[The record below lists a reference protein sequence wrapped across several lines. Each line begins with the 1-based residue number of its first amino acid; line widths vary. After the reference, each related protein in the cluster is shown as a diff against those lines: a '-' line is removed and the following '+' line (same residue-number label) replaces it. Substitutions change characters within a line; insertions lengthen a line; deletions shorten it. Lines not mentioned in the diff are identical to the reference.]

1 MQELDVGKNIY
12 YNESGP
18 SLDMGRLAKNL
29 LSKLWAIL
37 LVGAIFSGA
46 AFAIAKATYVETYRA
61 SMKLG
66 FMETHYVIVKDY
78 SNSKDSTPQYKQET
92 KFSSNAQIAYYQ
104 DLIKGDEMLNNIQ
117 QALANDEVGNE
128 YTTSFIENSLSVEDT
143 GIGGFFIISVTSTDK
158 GYCERALKVVLE
170 KFPEYVQSYDNT
182 ISIKVIKNPTAP
194 VVCNSDDATTKAI
207 YGFVLGAGIVA
218 FIIFIITIT
227 TNTVLT
233 LDNLRRDVNVTVLG
247 SVPLLEKRSGLFN
260 QKKKS
265 PQGSLL
271 ITDTSKVSFAF
282 VESFKAI
289 RTKIEN
295 VKAEKGY
302 KAFVITSTY
311 EDEGKTTVAVNIAC
325 SLAQK
330 GKSVLLIDSDLRKPA
345 VLHAVGVKSDTR
357 YGLIPIIKGTST
369 YVDSIKFIKSLGI
382 FVLPTGG
389 ISLKSTEVLDT
400 DKVKAVIE
408 QARKEFDYIII
419 DSPPAHVVSDSLVI
433 APLADGII
441 YNIRRD
447 YAKVNEINRTLE
459 EIRSAD
465 IEIIGAVFTMSAG
478 EENSRYY
485 RRKGY
490 TRYGG
495 YYGRYG
501 RRKKK
506 SSGGGYGYGYG
517 YGYGGNGYGYGY
529 GGNGYGYGYG
539 GNGYGYGYGG
549 NGYGYGYGDNG
560 YGYGYGGAPHSSEN
574 DKGKK
579 IDNE

>member
-18 SLDMGRLAKNL
+18 TLDFGRLAKNMI
-29 LSKLWAIL
+29 SKLWVML
-37 LVGAIFSGA
+37 LVGAIFAGA
-46 AFAIAKATYVETYRA
+46 AFSVAKATYVETYRA
-61 SMKLG
+61 SMTLG
-66 FMETHYVIVKDY
+66 FMTTQYVIVKDY
-78 SNSKDSTPQYKQET
+78 SNSKDSTTQYKQET
-92 KFSSNAQIAYYQ
+92 KFSAGNQIAYYQ
-104 DLIKGDEMLNNIQ
+104 YLIKGSEMLYTIQ
-117 QALANDEVGNE
+117 QTLAADEVGKE
-128 YTTSFIENSLSVEDT
+128 YDISFIENSLSIEDT
-143 GIGGFFIISVTSTDK
+143 GIGGFFQINVTSTDE
-158 GYCERALKVVLE
+158 GYCERALQVVLE

-182 ISIKVIKNPTAP
+182 ISIKLIKNPTAP
-194 VVCNSDDATTKAI
+194 SIANSDDATKKAA
-207 YGFVLGAGIVA
+207 YGFVLGVAIVA

-227 TNTVLT
+227 TNTVLS
-233 LDNLRRDVNVTVLG
+233 LENLRRDINVTVLG
-247 SVPLLEKRSGLFN
+247 SVPLLEKKSGLFN

-271 ITDTSKVSFAF
+271 ITDTAKVSFSF
-282 VESFKAI
+282 VESFKSI
-289 RTKIEN
+289 RTKLEN
-295 VKAEKGY
+295 VKAEKGK
-302 KAFVITSTY
+302 KAFVVTSTY

-345 VLHAVGVKSDTR
+345 VLHAVGVKSDTK

-441 YNIRRD
+441 YNVRRD
-447 YAKVNEINRTLE
+447 YARVSEINRTLD
-459 EIRSAD
+459 EIRAAD

-490 TRYGG
+490 LRYGG

-501 RRKKK
+501 RKRKKR
-506 SSGGGYGYGYG
+506 SGGYGGYGYGGYGYGGNGYGYGYG
-517 YGYGGNGYGYGY
+517 YGYDNGYGYGY

-539 GNGYGYGYGG
+539 GNGYGYGYG
-549 NGYGYGYGDNG
+549 YGYGNPQQKKDQNK
-560 YGYGYGGAPHSSEN
+560 N
-574 DKGKK
+574 NK

>member
-1 MQELDVGKNIY
+1 MQEMDVGKNIY

-18 SLDMGRLAKNL
+18 SLDIARLAKNL
-29 LSKLWAIL
+29 VSKLWAIL

-46 AFAIAKATYVETYRA
+46 AFAIAKATYVETYQA
-61 SMKLG
+61 SMTLG
-66 FMETHYVIVKDY
+66 FMETRYVIVQDY
-78 SNSKDSTPQYKQET
+78 SNSKDTTTQYKQET
-92 KFSSNAQIAYYQ
+92 KFYDSTAISRYQ
-104 DLIKGDEMLNNIQ
+104 YLIKGSEMLSNIQ
-117 QALANDEVGNE
+117 KTLAADEVGKE
-128 YTTSFIENSLSVEDT
+128 YSTSFIENSLSVEDT
-143 GIGGFFIISVTSTDK
+143 GIGGFFKINVTSTDQ

-170 KFPEYVQSYDNT
+170 EFPKYIQSYDNT
-182 ISIKVIKNPTAP
+182 ISIKLIKNPSAP
-194 VVCNSDDATTKAI
+194 VVNNSDDATTKAI
-207 YGFVLGAGIVA
+207 YGFAIGAVIVA
-218 FIIFIITIT
+218 FIIFIMTIT

-233 LDNLRRDVNVTVLG
+233 LDNLRRDINVTVLG
-247 SVPLLEKRSGLFN
+247 SVPLLEKKSGLFN

-295 VKAEKGY
+295 IKAEKGY
-302 KAFVITSTY
+302 KVFVVTSTY

-400 DKVKAVIE
+400 DKVKAVLE

-419 DSPPAHVVSDSLVI
+419 DSPPAHVVSDSMVI
-433 APLADGII
+433 APLADGVI

-447 YAKVNEINRTLE
+447 YAKASEINRTLD
-459 EIRSAD
+459 EIRGAD

-490 TRYGG
+490 LRYGG

-506 SSGGGYGYGYG
+506 NSGGYGYGYGYGNNYGYGGYGYGGYGYGYG
-517 YGYGGNGYGYGY
+517 YGYGNNGYGYGYNGYGYGY
-529 GGNGYGYGYG
+529 GG
-539 GNGYGYGYGG
+539 
-549 NGYGYGYGDNG
+549 
-560 YGYGYGGAPHSSEN
+560 GAPRNVDQE
-574 DKGKK
+574 KGNK

>member
-18 SLDMGRLAKNL
+18 TLDFGRLAKNMI
-29 LSKLWAIL
+29 SKLWVML
-37 LVGAIFSGA
+37 LVGAIFAGA
-46 AFAIAKATYVETYRA
+46 AFSVAKATYVETYRS
-61 SMKLG
+61 SMTLG
-66 FMETHYVIVKDY
+66 FMTTQYVIVKDY

-92 KFSSNAQIAYYQ
+92 KFSAGNQIAYYQ
-104 DLIKGDEMLNNIQ
+104 YLIKGSEMLSTIQ
-117 QALANDEVGNE
+117 KTLAADEVGKE
-128 YTTSFIENSLSVEDT
+128 YDISFIENSLSIEDT
-143 GIGGFFIISVTSTDK
+143 GIDGFFRINVTSTDQ
-158 GYCERALKVVLE
+158 GYCERALQVVLE

-182 ISIKVIKNPTAP
+182 ISIKLIKNPTAP
-194 VVCNSDDATTKAI
+194 SVANSDDATKKAA
-207 YGFVLGAGIVA
+207 YGFALGAAIVA

-227 TNTVLT
+227 TNTVLS
-233 LDNLRRDVNVTVLG
+233 LENMRRDINVTVLG
-247 SVPLLEKRSGLFN
+247 SVPLLEKKSGLFN

-271 ITDTSKVSFAF
+271 ITDTAKVSFSF
-282 VESFKAI
+282 VESFKSI
-289 RTKIEN
+289 RTKLEN
-295 VKAEKGY
+295 VKAEKGQ
-302 KAFVITSTY
+302 KVFVVTSTY

-345 VLHAVGVKSDTR
+345 VLHAVGVKSDTK

-441 YNIRRD
+441 YNVRRD
-447 YAKVNEINRTLE
+447 YARVSEINRTLD
-459 EIRSAD
+459 EIRAAD

-490 TRYGG
+490 LRYGG

-501 RRKKK
+501 RKRKNR
-506 SSGGGYGYGYG
+506 SGGYGGYGYGGYGYGGYGYGGNGYGYGYG
-517 YGYGGNGYGYGY
+517 YGYDNGYGYGY

-539 GNGYGYGYGG
+539 YGYG
-549 NGYGYGYGDNG
+549 NPQQKKDQNK
-560 YGYGYGGAPHSSEN
+560 N
-574 DKGKK
+574 NK

>member
-29 LSKLWAIL
+29 ISKLWIML

-46 AFAIAKATYVETYRA
+46 AFAIAKATYVETYKA
-61 SMKLG
+61 SMTLG
-66 FMETHYVIVKDY
+66 FMSTQYVIVKDY
-78 SNSKDSTPQYKQET
+78 SNSKDSTPQYKKET
-92 KFSSNAQIAYYQ
+92 KFSSGNQISYYQ
-104 DLIKGDEMLNNIQ
+104 YLIKGSEMLSTIQ
-117 QALANDEVGNE
+117 QTLAADEVGKE
-128 YTTSFIENSLSVEDT
+128 YSTSFIENSLSIEDT
-143 GIGGFFIISVTSTDK
+143 GIGGFFQISVTSTDQ

-170 KFPEYVQSYDNT
+170 KFPEYVQGYDNT
-182 ISIKVIKNPTAP
+182 ISIKLIKNPTAP
-194 VVCNSDDATTKAI
+194 VVANSDDATTKAL
-207 YGFVLGAGIVA
+207 YGFIVGAVIVA
-218 FIIFIITIT
+218 FIVFIITIT

-233 LDNLRRDVNVTVLG
+233 LDNMRREINVTVLG

-302 KAFVITSTY
+302 KAFVVTSTY

-408 QARKEFDYIII
+408 QARNEFDYIII

-447 YAKVNEINRTLE
+447 YAKVSEINRTLD

-490 TRYGG
+490 MRYGG

-501 RRKKK
+501 RYGRKKK
-506 SSGGGYGYGYG
+506 QSSGGYGYGYG
-517 YGYGGNGYGYGY
+517 YGNGYGYGGYGYGGYGYGNGYGYGY
-529 GGNGYGYGYG
+529 GNGYGYG
-539 GNGYGYGYGG
+539 GYGYGS
-549 NGYGYGYGDNG
+549 
-560 YGYGYGGAPHSSEN
+560 PPQKQET
-574 DKGKK
+574 DKSNK

>member
-1 MQELDVGKNIY
+1 MQEIDVNRNIY

-29 LSKLWAIL
+29 VSKLWAIL
-37 LVGAIFSGA
+37 LVGAIFAGT
-46 AFAIAKATYVETYRA
+46 AFAIAKATYVENYRA
-61 SMKLG
+61 SMTLG
-66 FMETHYVIVKDY
+66 FMETQYVIVKDY
-78 SNSKDSTPQYKQET
+78 SNSKEASGQYKEET
-92 KFSSNAQIAYYQ
+92 KFYKNADIAYYQ
-104 DLIKGDEMLNNIQ
+104 YLIKGDEMLTNIQ
-117 QALANDEVGNE
+117 NTLANDDVGNK
-128 YTTSFIENSLSVEDT
+128 YSTQFIERSLSVADT
-143 GIGGFFIISVTSTDK
+143 GIGGFFVINVTSTDE

-170 KFPEYVQSYDNT
+170 EFPKYVQSYDNT
-182 ISIKVIKNPTAP
+182 ISIKVIKNPTVP
-194 VVCNSDDATTKAI
+194 SICNSDNAATKAM
-207 YGFVLGAGIVA
+207 YGFVLGALIVA
-218 FIIFIITIT
+218 FVIFIITIT

-233 LDNLRRDVNVTVLG
+233 LEGMRRDINVNVLG
-247 SVPLLEKRSGLFN
+247 SIPLLEKRSGLFN

-271 ITDTSKVSFAF
+271 ITDVSKVSFTF

-295 VKAEKGY
+295 IKAEKG
-302 KAFVITSTY
+302 KKVFVVTSTY
-311 EDEGKTTVAVNIAC
+311 EDEGKTTVSVNIAC

-345 VLHAVGVKSDTR
+345 VLHAVGVKSDTH

-400 DKVKAVIE
+400 DKVRAVID

-419 DSPPAHVVSDSLVI
+419 DSPPTKVVSDSLVI
-433 APLADGII
+433 APLADGVI

-447 YAKVNEINRTLE
+447 YAKVSEINRTIE

-465 IEIIGAVFTMSAG
+465 IDVVGAVFTMSAG

-501 RRKKK
+501 RKKKK
-506 SSGGGYGYGYG
+506 SGNQGYGYGYG
-517 YGYGGNGYGYGY
+517 YGSYGYGGYGYGGQGYGYGY
-529 GGNGYGYGYG
+529 
-539 GNGYGYGYGG
+539 
-549 NGYGYGYGDNG
+549 DNG
-560 YGYGYGGAPHSSEN
+560 YGYGGYGYGYNPEPEKNSN
-574 DKGKK
+574 K

>member
-1 MQELDVGKNIY
+1 MQEMDVGKNIY

-46 AFAIAKATYVETYRA
+46 AFAIAKATYVENYRT
-61 SMKLG
+61 SMTLG
-66 FMETHYVIVKDY
+66 FMETQYVLVKDY
-78 SNSKDSTPQYKQET
+78 SNSKNSTPQYREET
-92 KFSSNAQIAYYQ
+92 KFYNNAVISRYQ
-104 DLIKGDEMLNNIQ
+104 YLIKGSEMLYNIQ
-117 QALANDEVGNE
+117 KTLAEDEVGKE
-128 YTTSFIENSLSVEDT
+128 YSTSFIENSLSIEDT
-143 GIGGFFIISVTSTDK
+143 GIDGFFSINVTSTDE
-158 GYCERALKVVLE
+158 GYCERALKVVRE
-170 KFPEYVQSYDNT
+170 EFPKHIQSHDNT
-182 ISIKVIKNPTAP
+182 ISVELTKNPTAP
-194 VVCNSDDATTKAI
+194 VICTSDDAITKAI
-207 YGFVLGAGIVA
+207 YGFILGAVIVV
-218 FIIFIITIT
+218 FIIFIMTIT

-233 LDNLRRDVNVTVLG
+233 LENLRREVNVTVLG
-247 SVPLLEKRSGLFN
+247 SIPLLEKKSGLFN
-260 QKKKS
+260 QKKKT

-271 ITDTSKVSFAF
+271 ITDTAKVSFAF

-289 RTKIEN
+289 RTKLEN
-295 VKAEKGY
+295 VKNEKGY
-302 KAFVITSTY
+302 KVFVITSTY

-400 DKVKAVIE
+400 DKVKSVIE

-419 DSPPAHVVSDSLVI
+419 DSPPAHVVSDSMVI
-433 APLADGII
+433 APLADGVI
-441 YNIRRD
+441 YNVRRD
-447 YAKVNEINRTLE
+447 YAKVAEINRTLD
-459 EIRSAD
+459 EIRGAD
-465 IEIIGAVFTMSAG
+465 IDIIGAVFTMSAG

-490 TRYGG
+490 LRYGG
-495 YYGRYG
+495 YYGRYA

-506 SSGGGYGYGYG
+506 SSGGGYGYGGYGYGNNGYGGYG
-517 YGYGGNGYGYGY
+517 YGYGNGYGYGY
-529 GGNGYGYGYG
+529 GGYGYGY
-539 GNGYGYGYGG
+539 GNGYGYGYG
-549 NGYGYGYGDNG
+549 NGYGYGYG
-560 YGYGYGGAPHSSEN
+560 YGNPKKNSES

>member
-1 MQELDVGKNIY
+1 MQEIDVNRNIY

-18 SLDMGRLAKNL
+18 SLDMSRLAKNL
-29 LSKLWAIL
+29 VSKLWAIL
-37 LVGAIFSGA
+37 LVGAIFAGT
-46 AFAIAKATYVETYRA
+46 AFAIAKATYVENYRA
-61 SMKLG
+61 SMTLG
-66 FMETHYVIVKDY
+66 FMETQYVIVKDY
-78 SNSKDSTPQYKQET
+78 SNSKDTSSQYKEQT
-92 KFSSNAQIAYYQ
+92 KFYKNADIAYYQ
-104 DLIKGDEMLNNIQ
+104 YLIKGDEMLTNIQ
-117 QALANDEVGNE
+117 KTLSTDDVGRE
-128 YTTSFIENSLSVEDT
+128 YSTQFIENSLSVVDT
-143 GIGGFFIISVTSTDK
+143 GIGGFFTINVTSTDE
-158 GYCERALKVVLE
+158 GYCKRALKVVLE
-170 KFPEYVQSYDNT
+170 EFPKYVQSYDNT

-194 VVCNSDDATTKAI
+194 VICNSDSAATKAM
-207 YGFVLGAGIVA
+207 YGFLLGAIIVA
-218 FIIFIITIT
+218 FIIFIMTIT

-233 LDNLRRDVNVTVLG
+233 LEGMRRDINVNVLG
-247 SVPLLEKRSGLFN
+247 SVPLLEKKSGLFN

-282 VESFKAI
+282 VENFKAI

-295 VKAEKGY
+295 IKAEKG
-302 KAFVITSTY
+302 KKVFVVTSTY
-311 EDEGKTTVAVNIAC
+311 EDEGKTTVSVNIAC

-345 VLHAVGVKSDTR
+345 VLHAVGVKSDTH

-400 DKVKAVIE
+400 DKVRAVIE
-408 QARKEFDYIII
+408 QARREFDYIII
-419 DSPPAHVVSDSLVI
+419 DSPPTRVVSDSLVI
-433 APLADGII
+433 APLADGVI

-447 YAKVNEINRTLE
+447 YAKVSEINRTIE

-465 IEIIGAVFTMSAG
+465 IEVVGAVFTMSAG

-490 TRYGG
+490 MRYGG

-501 RRKKK
+501 RKKK
-506 SSGGGYGYGYG
+506 QSANHGYGYGYG
-517 YGYGGNGYGYGY
+517 YGYGNYGYGGYGYGGQGYGYGY
-529 GGNGYGYGYG
+529 
-539 GNGYGYGYGG
+539 
-549 NGYGYGYGDNG
+549 DNG
-560 YGYGYGGAPHSSEN
+560 YGYGYGYGYNPEQKKN
-574 DKGKK
+574 DK

>member
-1 MQELDVGKNIY
+1 MQELDVGKSIY

-18 SLDMGRLAKNL
+18 TLDMGRLAKNL
-29 LSKLWAIL
+29 ISKLWIML
-37 LVGAIFSGA
+37 LVGAVFSGA

-61 SMKLG
+61 SMTLG
-66 FMETHYVIVKDY
+66 FMSTQYVIVKDY
-78 SNSKDSTPQYKQET
+78 SNSKDSTTQYKQET
-92 KFSSNAQIAYYQ
+92 KFSSNNQIAYYQ
-104 DLIKGDEMLNNIQ
+104 YLIKGSEMLSTIQ
-117 QALANDEVGNE
+117 NTLANDEVGKE
-128 YTTSFIENSLSVEDT
+128 YSTSFVENSLSIEDT
-143 GIGGFFIISVTSTDK
+143 GIGGFFTVNVTSTDQ

-182 ISIKVIKNPTAP
+182 ISIKLIKNPTAP
-194 VVCNSDDATTKAI
+194 SIVNSDDATKKAV
-207 YGFVLGAGIVA
+207 YGFALGVVIVA

-233 LDNLRRDVNVTVLG
+233 LDNMRRDINVTVLG

-295 VKAEKGY
+295 IKAEKGH
-302 KAFVITSTY
+302 KVFVITSTY
-311 EDEGKTTVAVNIAC
+311 EDEGKTTVSVNIAC

-441 YNIRRD
+441 YSIRRD
-447 YAKVNEINRTLE
+447 YAKVTEINRTLD

-465 IEIIGAVFTMSAG
+465 IEIFGAVFTMSAG

-490 TRYGG
+490 LRYGG

-501 RRKKK
+501 RKKKK
-506 SSGGGYGYGYG
+506 SGDYGYGGGYGYGG
-517 YGYGGNGYGYGY
+517 YGYGGYGYGGYGY
-529 GGNGYGYGYG
+529 GGYGYGNGGYGYG
-539 GNGYGYGYGG
+539 GYGNNYGYGGYGYGG
-549 NGYGYGYGDNG
+549 YGYGNTSQKQE
-560 YGYGYGGAPHSSEN
+560 P
-574 DKGKK
+574 DKGNK

>member
-18 SLDMGRLAKNL
+18 TLDFGRLAKNMI
-29 LSKLWAIL
+29 SKLWVML
-37 LVGAIFSGA
+37 LVGAIFAGA
-46 AFAIAKATYVETYRA
+46 AFSVAKATYVETYRS
-61 SMKLG
+61 SMTLG
-66 FMETHYVIVKDY
+66 FMTTQYVIVKDY

-92 KFSSNAQIAYYQ
+92 KFSAGNQIAYYQ
-104 DLIKGDEMLNNIQ
+104 YLIKGSEMLSTIQ
-117 QALANDEVGNE
+117 KTLAADEVGKE
-128 YTTSFIENSLSVEDT
+128 YDISFIENSLSIEDT
-143 GIGGFFIISVTSTDK
+143 GIDGFFRINVTSTDQ
-158 GYCERALKVVLE
+158 GYCERALQVVLE

-182 ISIKVIKNPTAP
+182 ISIKLIKNPTAP
-194 VVCNSDDATTKAI
+194 SVANSDDATKKAT
-207 YGFVLGAGIVA
+207 YGFALGAAIVA

-227 TNTVLT
+227 TNTVLS
-233 LDNLRRDVNVTVLG
+233 LENMRRDINVTVLG
-247 SVPLLEKRSGLFN
+247 SVPLLEKKSGLFN

-271 ITDTSKVSFAF
+271 ITDTAKVSFSF
-282 VESFKAI
+282 VESFKSI
-289 RTKIEN
+289 RTKLEN
-295 VKAEKGY
+295 VKAEKGQ
-302 KAFVITSTY
+302 KVFVVTSTY

-345 VLHAVGVKSDTR
+345 VLHAVGVKSDTK

-441 YNIRRD
+441 YNVRRD
-447 YAKVNEINRTLE
+447 YARVSEINRTLD
-459 EIRSAD
+459 EIRAAD

-490 TRYGG
+490 LRYGG

-501 RRKKK
+501 RKRKNR
-506 SSGGGYGYGYG
+506 SGGYGGYGYGGYGYGGYGYGGNGYGYGYG
-517 YGYGGNGYGYGY
+517 YGYDNGYGYGY

-539 GNGYGYGYGG
+539 YGYG
-549 NGYGYGYGDNG
+549 NPQQKKDQNK
-560 YGYGYGGAPHSSEN
+560 N
-574 DKGKK
+574 NK

>member
-1 MQELDVGKNIY
+1 MQEIDVNRNIY

-18 SLDMGRLAKNL
+18 SLDMSRLAKNL
-29 LSKLWAIL
+29 VSKLWAIL
-37 LVGAIFSGA
+37 LVGAIFAGT
-46 AFAIAKATYVETYRA
+46 AFAIAKATYVENYCA
-61 SMKLG
+61 SMTLG
-66 FMETHYVIVKDY
+66 FMETQYVIVKDY
-78 SNSKDSTPQYKQET
+78 SNSKDTSSQYKEQT
-92 KFSSNAQIAYYQ
+92 KFYKNADIAYYQ
-104 DLIKGDEMLNNIQ
+104 YLIKGDEMLTNIQ
-117 QALANDEVGNE
+117 KTLSTDDVGRE
-128 YTTSFIENSLSVEDT
+128 YSTQFIENSLSVVDT
-143 GIGGFFIISVTSTDK
+143 GIGGFFTINVTSTDE

-170 KFPEYVQSYDNT
+170 EFPKYVQSYDNT

-194 VVCNSDDATTKAI
+194 VICNSDSAATKAM
-207 YGFVLGAGIVA
+207 YGFLLGAIIVA
-218 FIIFIITIT
+218 FIIFIMTIT

-233 LDNLRRDVNVTVLG
+233 LEGMRRDINVNVLG
-247 SVPLLEKRSGLFN
+247 SVPLLEKKSGLFN

-282 VESFKAI
+282 VENFKAI

-295 VKAEKGY
+295 IKAEKG
-302 KAFVITSTY
+302 KKVFVVTSTY
-311 EDEGKTTVAVNIAC
+311 EDEGKTTVSVNIAC

-345 VLHAVGVKSDTR
+345 VLHAVGVKSDTH

-400 DKVKAVIE
+400 DKVRAVIE
-408 QARKEFDYIII
+408 QARREFDYIII
-419 DSPPAHVVSDSLVI
+419 DSPPTRVVSDSLVI
-433 APLADGII
+433 APLADGVI

-447 YAKVNEINRTLE
+447 YAKVSEINRTIE

-465 IEIIGAVFTMSAG
+465 IEVVGAVFTMSAG

-490 TRYGG
+490 MRYGG

-501 RRKKK
+501 RKKK
-506 SSGGGYGYGYG
+506 QSANHGYGYGYG
-517 YGYGGNGYGYGY
+517 YGYGNYGYGGYGYGGQGYGYGY
-529 GGNGYGYGYG
+529 
-539 GNGYGYGYGG
+539 
-549 NGYGYGYGDNG
+549 DNG
-560 YGYGYGGAPHSSEN
+560 YGYGYGYGYNPEQKKN
-574 DKGKK
+574 DK

>member
-29 LSKLWAIL
+29 LSKLWIML
-37 LVGAIFSGA
+37 LVGAVFSGA

-61 SMKLG
+61 SMTLG
-66 FMETHYVIVKDY
+66 FMTTQYVIVKDY
-78 SNSKDSTPQYKQET
+78 SNSKDSSTQYKQET
-92 KFSSNAQIAYYQ
+92 KFSSGNQLSYYQ
-104 DLIKGDEMLNNIQ
+104 YLIKGDEMLYNIQ
-117 QALANDEVGNE
+117 KTLASDEVGKE
-128 YTTSFIENSLSVEDT
+128 YSTSFIENSLSIEDT
-143 GIGGFFIISVTSTDK
+143 GISGFFQVNVISTDQ
-158 GYCERALKVVLE
+158 GYCERALQVVLKE
-170 KFPEYVQSYDNT
+170 FPEYVQSYDNT
-182 ISIKVIKNPTAP
+182 VSIKVVKNPTAP
-194 VVCNSDDATTKAI
+194 VIANSDDATTKAV
-207 YGFVLGAGIVA
+207 YGFAVGAAIVA

-233 LDNLRRDVNVTVLG
+233 LDNLRRDVNVTILG
-247 SVPLLEKRSGLFN
+247 SVPLLEKKSGLFN
-260 QKKKS
+260 QKKKT

-271 ITDTSKVSFAF
+271 ITDTAKVSFAF

-295 VKAEKGY
+295 IKAEKGY
-302 KAFVITSTY
+302 KAFVVTSTY
-311 EDEGKTTVAVNIAC
+311 EDEGKTTVSVNIAC

-419 DSPPAHVVSDSLVI
+419 DSPPSHVVSDSLVI

-447 YAKVNEINRTLE
+447 YAKVSEINRTLD
-459 EIRSAD
+459 EIRAAD
-465 IEIIGAVFTMSAG
+465 IEIIGAVFTMSGG

-490 TRYGG
+490 LRYGG

-501 RRKKK
+501 RYGRKKK
-506 SSGGGYGYGYG
+506 QSSGGYGYGGYGYGGYGYGGYGGYGYGNDYGYGGYGYGGYGYGGYGYGYG
-517 YGYGGNGYGYGY
+517 NVPKK
-529 GGNGYGYGYG
+529 NE
-539 GNGYGYGYGG
+539 
-549 NGYGYGYGDNG
+549 
-560 YGYGYGGAPHSSEN
+560 A
-574 DKGKK
+574 DKGNK
-579 IDNE
+579 IDK

>member
-1 MQELDVGKNIY
+1 MQEMDVGKNIY

-46 AFAIAKATYVETYRA
+46 AFAIAKATYVENYRT
-61 SMKLG
+61 SMTLG
-66 FMETHYVIVKDY
+66 FMETQYVIVKDY
-78 SNSKDSTPQYKQET
+78 SNSKNSTPQYREET
-92 KFSSNAQIAYYQ
+92 KFYNNAVISRYQ
-104 DLIKGDEMLNNIQ
+104 YLIKGSEMLYNIQ
-117 QALANDEVGNE
+117 KTLAEDEVGKE
-128 YTTSFIENSLSVEDT
+128 YSTSFIENSLSIEDT
-143 GIGGFFIISVTSTDK
+143 GIDGFFRINVTSTDE

-170 KFPEYVQSYDNT
+170 EFPKYIQSYDNT
-182 ISIKVIKNPTAP
+182 ISVKLIKNPTAP
-194 VVCNSDDATTKAI
+194 VICNSDDAITKAI
-207 YGFVLGAGIVA
+207 YGFILGAVIVV
-218 FIIFIITIT
+218 FIIFIMTIT

-233 LDNLRRDVNVTVLG
+233 LENLRREVNVTVLG
-247 SVPLLEKRSGLFN
+247 SIPLLEKKSGLFN
-260 QKKKS
+260 QKKKT

-271 ITDTSKVSFAF
+271 ITDTAKVSFAF

-289 RTKIEN
+289 RTKLEN
-295 VKAEKGY
+295 VKNEKGY
-302 KAFVITSTY
+302 KVFVITSTY

-345 VLHAVGVKSDTR
+345 VLHAVVVKSDTR

-400 DKVKAVIE
+400 DKVKSVIE

-419 DSPPAHVVSDSLVI
+419 DAPPAHVVSDSLVI
-433 APLADGII
+433 APLADGVI
-441 YNIRRD
+441 YNVRRD
-447 YAKVNEINRTLE
+447 YAKVAEINRTLD
-459 EIRSAD
+459 EIRGAD
-465 IEIIGAVFTMSAG
+465 IDIIGAVFTMSAG

-490 TRYGG
+490 LRYGG
-495 YYGRYG
+495 YYGRYA

-506 SSGGGYGYGYG
+506 SSGGGYGYGGYGYGNNGYGGYG
-517 YGYGGNGYGYGY
+517 YGYGNGYGYGY
-529 GGNGYGYGYG
+529 GGYGYGY
-539 GNGYGYGYGG
+539 GNGYGYGYG
-549 NGYGYGYGDNG
+549 NGYGYGYG
-560 YGYGYGGAPHSSEN
+560 YGNPKKNSES

>member
-18 SLDMGRLAKNL
+18 TLDMGRLAKNL
-29 LSKLWAIL
+29 ISKLWVML
-37 LVGAIFSGA
+37 LVGAIFAGA
-46 AFAIAKATYVETYRA
+46 AFSIAKATYVETYRA
-61 SMKLG
+61 SMTLG
-66 FMETHYVIVKDY
+66 FMTTQYVIVKDY
-78 SNSKDSTPQYKQET
+78 SNSKDSSPQYKQEIR
-92 KFSSNAQIAYYQ
+92 FSSGNQIEYYQ
-104 DLIKGDEMLNNIQ
+104 YLIKGSEMLATIQ
-117 QALANDEVGNE
+117 QTLANDEVGKE
-128 YTTSFIENSLSVEDT
+128 YSTSFIENSLSIEDT
-143 GIGGFFIISVTSTDK
+143 GIGGFFQISVTSTDQ

-170 KFPEYVQSYDNT
+170 KFPEYVQGYDNT
-182 ISIKVIKNPTAP
+182 ISIKLIKNPTTP
-194 VVCNSDDATTKAI
+194 SVSNSDDATTKAV
-207 YGFVLGAGIVA
+207 YGFAVGAAIVA

-227 TNTVLT
+227 TNTVLS
-233 LDNLRRDVNVTVLG
+233 LESMRRDINVTVLG
-247 SVPLLEKRSGLFN
+247 SIPLLEKKSGLFN

-271 ITDTSKVSFAF
+271 ITDTSKVSFSF
-282 VESFKAI
+282 VESFKSI

-345 VLHAVGVKSDTR
+345 VLHAVGVKSDTK

-447 YAKVNEINRTLE
+447 YAKVTEINRTLD
-459 EIRSAD
+459 EIRAAD

-490 TRYGG
+490 LRYGG

-506 SSGGGYGYGYG
+506 KSGGYGYGGYGYGGYGYGNGGYGYGYG
-517 YGYGGNGYGYGY
+517 Y
-529 GGNGYGYGYG
+529 
-539 GNGYGYGYGG
+539 
-549 NGYGYGYGDNG
+549 DNG
-560 YGYGYGGAPHSSEN
+560 YGYGYGYGNGYGYGGYGYGYPQQKKNRESGN
-574 DKGKK
+574 K

>member
-1 MQELDVGKNIY
+1 M
-12 YNESGP
+12 
-18 SLDMGRLAKNL
+18 
-29 LSKLWAIL
+29 
-37 LVGAIFSGA
+37 
-46 AFAIAKATYVETYRA
+46 
-61 SMKLG
+61 
-66 FMETHYVIVKDY
+66 
-78 SNSKDSTPQYKQET
+78 
-92 KFSSNAQIAYYQ
+92 
-104 DLIKGDEMLNNIQ
+104 
-117 QALANDEVGNE
+117 
-128 YTTSFIENSLSVEDT
+128 
-143 GIGGFFIISVTSTDK
+143 
-158 GYCERALKVVLE
+158 
-170 KFPEYVQSYDNT
+170 
-182 ISIKVIKNPTAP
+182 
-194 VVCNSDDATTKAI
+194 
-207 YGFVLGAGIVA
+207 
-218 FIIFIITIT
+218 
-227 TNTVLT
+227 
-233 LDNLRRDVNVTVLG
+233 
-247 SVPLLEKRSGLFN
+247 
-260 QKKKS
+260 
-265 PQGSLL
+265 
-271 ITDTSKVSFAF
+271 
-282 VESFKAI
+282 ESFKAI

-295 VKAEKGY
+295 IKAEKGY
-302 KAFVITSTY
+302 KAFVVTSTY

-447 YAKVNEINRTLE
+447 YAKVSEINRTLD
-459 EIRSAD
+459 EIRGAD
-465 IEIIGAVFTMSAG
+465 IDIIGAVFTMSAG

-490 TRYGG
+490 LRYGG

-501 RRKKK
+501 RYGRKKK
-506 SSGGGYGYGYG
+506 NSSGGGYGYGYG
-517 YGYGGNGYGYGY
+517 YGSGYGYGGYGYGGYGYGNGYGYGY
-529 GGNGYGYGYG
+529 GYGSGYGYG
-539 GNGYGYGYGG
+539 GGYGYGNTPQNKEPEKG
-549 NGYGYGYGDNG
+549 N
-560 YGYGYGGAPHSSEN
+560 
-574 DKGKK
+574 K